1 MSLINQTELKRQIKS
16 GEFLPC
22 LTTSQMSLKISCE
35 RLFKGIVESSGLS
48 KAPNITQRQQQS

>member
-1 MSLINQTELKRQIKS
+1 
-16 GEFLPC
+16 
-22 LTTSQMSLKISCE
+22 MSLKISCE